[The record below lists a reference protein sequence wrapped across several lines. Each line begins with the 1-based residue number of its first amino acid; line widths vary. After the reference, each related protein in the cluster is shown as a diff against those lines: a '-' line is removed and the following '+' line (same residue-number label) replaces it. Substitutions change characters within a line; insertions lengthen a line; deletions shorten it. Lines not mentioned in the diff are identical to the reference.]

1 MKRAIA
7 FAAVALALAAS
18 GVQAQTVWRGN
29 FLAGKQGLQMSPCRS
44 GERLAVEDRTPGR
57 ELEALYKELAQRPGR
72 AIFIEIGGTRDKSKL
87 IAERLRRAHAEGPG
101 CREDLQEIR
110 LRALGSEPF
119 WSLEVRADAVLL
131 RRLGAQQPMRFPPG
145 TFERRGDEFVY
156 EGASE
161 NSVLRVAIRE
171 SRCRDVMS
179 GAFFTLGVQLELDG
193 KQLSGCAY
201 WGDLGVR

>member
-1 MKRAIA
+1 LV
-7 FAAVALALAAS
+7 AAALALAAS
-18 GVQAQTVWRGN
+18 GAEAQTVWRGN

-57 ELEALYKELAQRPGR
+57 ELESLYQELAQRAGR
-72 AIFIEIGGTRDKSKL
+72 AIFIEIGGTREKSRL
-87 IAERLRRAHAEGPG
+87 IAERVHRAHAEGPG

-119 WSLEVRADAVLL
+119 WSLEARADAVLL
-131 RRLGAQQPMRFPPG
+131 RRLGVQPPMRFPAG
-145 TFERRGDEFVY
+145 AFERRGSEFVY

-161 NSVLRVAIRE
+161 NSVLHVAVRE
-171 SRCRDVMS
+171 ARCRDTMS
-179 GAFFTLGVQLELDG
+179 GAFFTLGIQLELDG

-201 WGDLGVR
+201 WGDLGAR